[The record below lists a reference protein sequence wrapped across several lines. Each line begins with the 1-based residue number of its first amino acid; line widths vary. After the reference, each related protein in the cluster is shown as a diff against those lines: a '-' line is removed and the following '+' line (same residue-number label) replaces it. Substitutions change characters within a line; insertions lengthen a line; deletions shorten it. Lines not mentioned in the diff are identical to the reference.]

1 MPPARKSRAARVSAD
16 DMKRRSTCLAAAATA
31 KEADHSPSAVA
42 LMELPHELLALVACS
57 VANLGPAH
65 AGMALIRVSAAC
77 LTWKGLIDDK
87 LWKTAALMR
96 FPRLIPLLAL
106 EARRPL
112 ALQADPAVFR
122 THYQRQLHA
131 ETLRQRESD
140 DAPVL
145 LGNLPGSLLETNNLA
160 FSIELQA
167 DGVLVGSWTG
177 HYKRPWLEE
186 EVNSADP
193 TRPRLWSIVPAW
205 FSKLV
210 AAAERDRHSYD
221 QADPVFARR
230 HTLSLYVTNGMRT
243 VPLFRD
249 VAPSESEPESG
260 RPMLLHFAPE
270 LSLPRLLKLGH
281 DGKSTPTWFVYLLAD
296 GTVQLNLDLMDKE
309 EQSIIEIWSDYRQKL
324 VYLSLLIMR
333 FA

>member
-1 MPPARKSRAARVSAD
+1 MPPARSRAARVSAD
-16 DMKRRSTCLAAAATA
+16 DMKRRSTRLAAAATA
-31 KEADHSPSAVA
+31 KEADLSPSAVA

-177 HYKRPWLEE
+177 HYKRPWLRE

-260 RPMLLHFAPE
+260 HSMLLHFAPE
-270 LSLPRLLKLGH
+270 VSLPRLLKLGH